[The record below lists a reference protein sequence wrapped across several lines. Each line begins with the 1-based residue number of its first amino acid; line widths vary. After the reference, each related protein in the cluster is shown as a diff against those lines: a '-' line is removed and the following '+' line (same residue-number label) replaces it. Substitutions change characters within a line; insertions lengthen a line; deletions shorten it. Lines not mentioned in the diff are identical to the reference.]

1 MPAVAVRWLRHAFR
15 SSRFPAVASISDG
28 DRVVVEKVLLRTS
41 AAAVVVDVAVVDVVH
56 DAVVVKYCF
65 TSAG

>member
-1 MPAVAVRWLRHAFR
+1 M
-15 SSRFPAVASISDG
+15 ASISDG

-41 AAAVVVDVAVVDVVH
+41 AAAVVVDVAVDVVH

>member
-41 AAAVVVDVAVVDVVH
+41 AAAVVVDVAVDVVH